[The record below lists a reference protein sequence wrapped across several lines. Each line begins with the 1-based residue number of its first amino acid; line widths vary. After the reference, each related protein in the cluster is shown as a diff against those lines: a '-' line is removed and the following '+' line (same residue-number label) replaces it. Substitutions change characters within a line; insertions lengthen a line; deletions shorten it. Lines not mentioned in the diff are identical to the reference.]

1 LKTGTL
7 YANTCSGR
15 TVQYETGQ
23 AMKSDGCVW
32 RQAGAGLAFMAAGVA
47 ACLAAGQ
54 GPAAASPPTQAP
66 PLLLSIASAGHVVL
80 AAGDRGAMLRS
91 KDDGAHFTPVPVPS
105 RATLTRV
112 VMQDDGIAF
121 AVGFDAT
128 ILRSTDSGA
137 HWARVLNDER
147 GDNPLFGLVTSLGGA
162 ALAVGGFGHAYTSP
176 NGIDWQP
183 THVLSEDDDF
193 HLNAALAIDSGKW
206 LLVGEQALV
215 MRSDDAGA
223 HWRKLAVPV
232 QGSLFGGVVLSP
244 QRWIIFG
251 LRGHAVSTDDAGA
264 HWQVINT
271 GTTAELLG
279 GTALHDGRVLLVGNR
294 GTVVLIDAAAHTGL
308 PLKRDGRENFA
319 DCLQLPDGSVLAA
332 GESGLTK
339 IDVPDPGPQ
348 PVPNTA
354 VAP

>member
-1 LKTGTL
+1 
-7 YANTCSGR
+7 
-15 TVQYETGQ
+15 
-23 AMKSDGCVW
+23 MKSDGPVW
-32 RQAGAGLAFMAAGVA
+32 RQAGAGLAFLA

-54 GPAAASPPTQAP
+54 GQATVSPPTPAP
-66 PLLLSIASAGHVVL
+66 PFLLSIASAGHTVV
-80 AAGDRGAMLRS
+80 AVGDRGAMLRS
-91 KDDGAHFTPVPVPS
+91 IDDGAHFTPVPVPS

-112 VMQDDGIAF
+112 IMRDGGTAY

-128 ILRSTDSGA
+128 ILRSTDGGA

-147 GDNPLFGLVTSLGGA
+147 ADNPLFGLVTSASGA

-176 NGIDWQP
+176 NGTEWQP
-183 THVLSEDDDF
+183 GHVLSEDDDF
-193 HLNAALAIDSGKW
+193 HLNAALNIDANKW

-215 MRSDDAGA
+215 MRSDDSGA

-232 QGSLFGGVVLSP
+232 QGSLFGGVILSP
-244 QRWIIFG
+244 QRWLIFG
-251 LRGHAVSTDDAGA
+251 LRGHAAATDDAGA

-294 GTVVLIDAAAHTGL
+294 GTVVLVDPSARTGRT
-308 PLKRDGRENFA
+308 LKHDGRENFA

-339 IDVPDPGPQ
+339 IDVPAPTPEA
-348 PVPNTA
+348 A